1 MLKITPTVE
10 SDVTKI
16 VCPHCH
22 EKVPRIGIPKGSKI
36 SCLTFKCRKCGNLWE
51 VKTE

>member
-1 MLKITPTVE
+1 MIHIVPATE
-10 SDVTKI
+10 SAVTKL

-22 EKVPRIGIPKGSKI
+22 EKVPRVAIKKGSKVEG
-36 SCLTFKCRKCGNLWE
+36 LTFRCRKCSKLWE

>member
-1 MLKITPTVE
+1 MLKIVPTVE

-22 EKVPRIGIPKGSKI
+22 EKVPRVGIPKGSVI
-36 SCLTFKCRKCGNLWE
+36 SCLTFKCRKCGKLWQ